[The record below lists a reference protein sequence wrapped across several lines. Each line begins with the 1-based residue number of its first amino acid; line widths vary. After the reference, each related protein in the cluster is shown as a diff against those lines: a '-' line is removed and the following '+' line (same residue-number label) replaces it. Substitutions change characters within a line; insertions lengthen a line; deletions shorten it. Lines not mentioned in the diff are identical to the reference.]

1 MNLLA
6 ARGLTVRFGGL
17 TALDGV
23 DLTVRHGEVVGVM
36 GPNGAGKSTLF
47 EALSGRVRL
56 ASGSILFDG
65 HDITRWPPHRR
76 ARAGMGRTF
85 QEGRLLEQ
93 LTARNHLD
101 VSLAW
106 RPDRR
111 VDEYL
116 DLLEVLDVPP
126 DVPVSDLPLAARRAV
141 NIARALALDPLI
153 LLLDE
158 PAAGLSEQET
168 VEFARALWVLKQAAD
183 LTLVL
188 VEHDVDLVLG
198 LADFVYVLDAG
209 RVIAEGAPDD
219 VRSDAAVID
228 AYLGVARA

>member
-1 MNLLA
+1 VNLLA